1 MLTARHLMTA
11 SFALVVALTSP
22 LAAEPKKFDFALIGD
37 QPYFPKAG
45 TQQLY
50 PAQSEYIN
58 IINTKKSDVEF
69 TVHVGDIKAGD
80 TFCSD
85 DVYSDNLAL
94 FDTFANPLIYLA
106 ITSGLIAIAQTMVA
120 STLWSACN
128 FCGEFITQRIKASER
143 RN

>member
-22 LAAEPKKFDFALIGD
+22 LAAESKKFDFALIGD

-58 IINTKKSDVEF
+58 IINDINTKKSDVEF

-94 FDTFANPLIYLA
+94 FNTFANPLIYLPGDNEWTDCHRA
-106 ITSGLIAIAQTMVA
+106 NNGSFDPV
-120 STLWSACN
+120 
-128 FCGEFITQRIKASER
+128 ER
-143 RN
+143 LQFLRG